1 MPNEELV
8 AAVKIIIG
16 LAKAGK
22 VDESYAAY
30 AQLFSSAAFMTYP
43 EADQRQGLKLMVLA
57 KGIPTFPGPA
67 IVAAHKSALVPIK
80 ALVAAHDEPADYELL
95 GLCCVRVG
103 DEAGARAA
111 FQRGLDL
118 ERARNP
124 QSPVCG
130 TLMKWV
136 ASV

>member
-1 MPNEELV
+1 M
-8 AAVKIIIG
+8 KIILG
-16 LAKAGK
+16 LAKARK

-30 AQLFSSAAFMTYP
+30 ASSSRALVHDVP

-95 GLCCVRVG
+95 GLCRCASATKRG
-103 DEAGARAA
+103 RGPHSSEGSISSARAIRSRRCA
-111 FQRGLDL
+111 GR
-118 ERARNP
+118 
-124 QSPVCG
+124 S
-130 TLMKWV
+130 
-136 ASV
+136 